1 MTSDARDIGS
11 AEDARIAVLAE
22 RFEMSEVEIEPGSES
37 HIKEARGELY
47 DALWQLFMED
57 RQEVELEG
65 ISVRED
71 VVVAFE
77 TDEGQFLGVLM
88 TLPGVVAA
96 DDFEELT
103 EHVRAFAEQE
113 NGVDGERVQV
123 TVRLVRPE
131 SVEATLIRVLL
142 LL

>member
-1 MTSDARDIGS
+1 
-11 AEDARIAVLAE
+11 
-22 RFEMSEVEIEPGSES
+22 MSEVEIEPGSES
-37 HIKEARGELY
+37 HIREGRGELY
-47 DALWQLFMED
+47 DALWGSFMED

-113 NGVDGERVQV
+113 NGVDRERVQV

-131 SVEATLIRVLL
+131 SVEATLIRVMLL
-142 LL
+142 L